1 MAERCAN
8 EAIAKKF
15 EALARDYEEHAKR
28 AGKGQLIIELS
39 GAGSAKAQTTSE
51 APDVIEP
58 STSAT

>member
-15 EALARDYEEHAKR
+15 EALARDYEEHAR
-28 AGKGQLIIELS
+28 NAGKGHFIVELS
-39 GAGSAKAQTTSE
+39 GAGGAKAQTTSE

-58 STSAT
+58 STRRA